1 MELEVWTNEIYRNQQ
16 WLDLSVIMGKR
27 VAHLNIFS
35 SKYIE
40 ITETHT
46 NLQLCMDIGRYFWIK
61 VV

>member
-1 MELEVWTNEIYRNQQ
+1 MEVWTDEIYRNQQ

-27 VAHLNIFS
+27 NAHLIFS

-46 NLQLCMDIGRYFWIK
+46 NKQLWVNIGRCL
-61 VV
+61 